1 VKQVLC
7 LLAVLVSP
15 HPIFATN
22 TFFAGARPGA
32 TTFYWEGEA
41 NFAANMVFKCQV
53 DLPGTYFSVNTLGGT
68 WDIYAELGIIG
79 RGALPSPEGLTVRD
93 MTISLENET
102 GNLIFDRL
110 VSLNTVWPGGED
122 GIIFSTPITGQGTF
136 TAISFTLGFVSVPPS
151 TVGATV
157 NPLWGSSYVSS
168 GFGINGYDG
177 LGNPGYMTVVPEP
190 SAFSLLAVGLGV
202 VLRRRRRTV

>member
-1 VKQVLC
+1 M
-7 LLAVLVSP
+7 
-15 HPIFATN
+15 FATN

-41 NFAANMVFKCQV
+41 KFAADMVFKSQV

-68 WDIYAELGIIG
+68 WDIGAYLGIKG
-79 RGALPSPEGLTVRD
+79 WEALDTPEGLTVRD

-110 VSLNTVWPGGED
+110 VPLNTVWPGSED

-136 TAISFTLGFVSVPPS
+136 TAISFTLGFVS
-151 TVGATV
+151 
-157 NPLWGSSYVSS
+157 
-168 GFGINGYDG
+168 
-177 LGNPGYMTVVPEP
+177 
-190 SAFSLLAVGLGV
+190 
-202 VLRRRRRTV
+202 